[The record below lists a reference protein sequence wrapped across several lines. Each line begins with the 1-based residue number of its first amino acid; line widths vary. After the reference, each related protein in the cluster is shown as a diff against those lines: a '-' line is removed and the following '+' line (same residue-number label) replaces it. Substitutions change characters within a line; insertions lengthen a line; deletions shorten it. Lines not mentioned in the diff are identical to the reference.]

1 MTCMAHLLHI
11 EEELR
16 IALNSKFENK
26 LEGQAIL
33 IHHASSGFQM
43 TGILGQANDYLSIC
57 VKVNFW
63 KRVQSER
70 TLRNVEPT

>member
-1 MTCMAHLLHI
+1 MAHLLHI

-26 LEGQAIL
+26 IEGQAIL

-43 TGILGQANDYLSIC
+43 TGILGQANDYLHRDVLGTFVSKSISGNGC
-57 VKVNFW
+57 KA
-63 KRVQSER
+63 RG
-70 TLRNVEPT
+70 L